1 MRPQKNPVV
10 RGVLIIVGCVSLLL
24 GVAGIF
30 LPLLPTTPFV
40 LLTAWCFYQSSET
53 FHNWLVRHPTFAP
66 IINDWQERRAISR
79 RSKVVALGML
89 MISLIGLHV
98 SSVGLGVKVAV
109 TVFLIAVATF
119 IVTRPE

>member
-1 MRPQKNPVV
+1 MRLQKNPIVRFILIVV
-10 RGVLIIVGCVSLLL
+10 GSASLLL

-53 FHNWLVRHPTFAP
+53 FHSWLVRHPTFAP
-66 IINDWQERRAISR
+66 IINDWRDRRAISR
-79 RSKVVALGML
+79 RSKLFALAML
-89 MISLIGLHV
+89 GISLLGLHL
-98 SSVGLGVKVAV
+98 SSAVLTVKIAV
-109 TVFLIAVATF
+109 TVFLFAIATF